1 MRPNRHSSAR
11 GIAVAMV
18 SVFIV
23 AGGALAAGGVDRSV
37 GHGADDPL
45 PTPAATASLTVADA
59 PAATAEPGDDN
70 GGLRGGHGA
79 DDAAGDVRGGVN
91 RGADDAA
98 SPSPAAT
105 AEPGDDNGGHG
116 GHGSDD

>member
-11 GIAVAMV
+11 GIAAAMV

-37 GHGADDPL
+37 GHGADDPA
-45 PTPAATASLTVADA
+45 PTPTATASLTVSATVA

-70 GGLRGGHGA
+70 GGLRGG
-79 DDAAGDVRGGVN
+79 D
-91 RGADDAA
+91 GADDAA